1 MSISVVSVDRINAP
15 LNFRTSDTLITTK
28 VPHYPTKVNTGML
41 IIPGWTRPNAN
52 GINTNINSADF
63 NGPNFKARPLKH
75 WRRQLRVYN
84 NNGKGPSNNSRTA
97 TIAILDKPGTG
108 VYHHE
113 PDCACVGDEGGNS
126 YIIANNKFGYETQG
140 NLYSTPHSD
149 VTIQNNGSNTIPYN
163 ATEDEINDPTNT
175 AYKVITGLYNTKC
188 INCSPQSN
196 QIRRSMSIVYNSQSY
211 YERSHAKLQARCQTY
226 QQNISTNP
234 ASGVTY
240 FSTSGE
246 PLWPNNTPTGPQ
258 VVAPIDFGS
267 ITYKGDFF
275 NIYNYVSGT
284 ASLTPVSNI
293 ASSTFTPK
301 IRCRL
306 SYILAGFYVNFP
318 SVSSLIRAVVY
329 DLANNIIC
337 VSQNTENTFISPYSP
352 GSPSFSEVSLAF
364 YFPENIYIN
373 ITTAY
378 YIRFETLNAT
388 NFYYIVDT
396 TTPPSSPLTGK
407 LVAEPLYCESQTIY
421 KPNNVTFAKQGGV
434 SGSVRTKQLAT
445 NSVLLN
451 GNVFYSAAGASA
463 ANAGLY
469 QGTNISDNYYVKTKP
484 VIQSCAVRDTSND
497 GNGRNGRRTKC
508 F

>member
-1 MSISVVSVDRINAP
+1 MSVSVVSVDRINAP

-28 VPHYPTKVNTGML
+28 VPHYPTKVDTGML

-52 GINTNINSADF
+52 GVNPNINSADF

-113 PDCACVGDEGGNS
+113 PDCACVADEGGNS

-140 NLYSTPHSD
+140 DKYSTPQSD

-163 ATEDEINDPTNT
+163 ATEADINDPTNP

-196 QIRRSMSIVYNSQSY
+196 VIRRSIVYNSQAY
-211 YERSHAKLQARCQTY
+211 YETTRAKLQSRCQTY
-226 QQNISTNP
+226 EQNISTNP
-234 ASGVTY
+234 ANGVTY
-240 FSTSGE
+240 SSADRQ

-258 VVAPIDFGS
+258 VVAPVEFGA
-267 ITYKGDFF
+267 ITFKGDFF
-275 NIYNYVSGT
+275 DIYNYGGS
-284 ASLTPVSNI
+284 
-293 ASSTFTPK
+293 ASSLGPTSSITTSIFTPK

-306 SYILAGFYVNFP
+306 SYIIAGFYVNFP
-318 SVSSLIRAVVY
+318 SIASSMRAVVY
-329 DLANNIIC
+329 DSANNIIC
-337 VSQNTENTFISPYSP
+337 ISENKENTFISPYSP
-352 GSPSFSEVSLAF
+352 GIPTFSEASLAF
-364 YFPENIYIN
+364 YFPQNIYIN
-373 ITTAY
+373 TSTSY
-378 YIRFETLNAT
+378 YIKFETLNTT

-396 TTPPSSPLTGK
+396 TTPGSPLTGK

-421 KPNNVTFAKQGGV
+421 KPNNVTFAKQGAV
-434 SGSVRTKQLAT
+434 CGSIRTKQLAT

-451 GNVFYSAAGASA
+451 GSVFYSAAGASA

-469 QGTNISDNYYVKTKP
+469 QGTNISGNYYVKTKP

>member
-1 MSISVVSVDRINAP
+1 M
-15 LNFRTSDTLITTK
+15 
-28 VPHYPTKVNTGML
+28 
-41 IIPGWTRPNAN
+41 
-52 GINTNINSADF
+52 
-63 NGPNFKARPLKH
+63 
-75 WRRQLRVYN
+75 
-84 NNGKGPSNNSRTA
+84 
-97 TIAILDKPGTG
+97 
-108 VYHHE
+108 
-113 PDCACVGDEGGNS
+113 
-126 YIIANNKFGYETQG
+126 
-140 NLYSTPHSD
+140 
-149 VTIQNNGSNTIPYN
+149 
-163 ATEDEINDPTNT
+163 
-175 AYKVITGLYNTKC
+175 
-188 INCSPQSN
+188 
-196 QIRRSMSIVYNSQSY
+196 
-211 YERSHAKLQARCQTY
+211 
-226 QQNISTNP
+226 
-234 ASGVTY
+234 
-240 FSTSGE
+240 
-246 PLWPNNTPTGPQ
+246 
-258 VVAPIDFGS
+258 
-267 ITYKGDFF
+267 
-275 NIYNYVSGT
+275 
-284 ASLTPVSNI
+284 
-293 ASSTFTPK
+293 
-301 IRCRL
+301 
-306 SYILAGFYVNFP
+306 NFP

>member
-1 MSISVVSVDRINAP
+1 MLNTNPKSNLP
-15 LNFRTSDTLITTK
+15 LNFRASNSLVTTK
-28 VPHYPTKVNTGML
+28 VPHYATKDGSSISIVPSL
-41 IIPGWTRPNAN
+41 SRPLAN
-52 GINTNINSADF
+52 GVDPNVAELNKL
-63 NGPNFKARPLKH
+63 NGPVRGPHPIKH

-97 TIAILDKPGTG
+97 TISSLDKPGTG

-113 PDCACVGDEGGNS
+113 PDCACVADEGGNS

-140 NLYSTPHSD
+140 NLYSTPHND

-163 ATEDEINDPTNT
+163 ATEAEINDPTNP

-196 QIRRSMSIVYNSQSY
+196 LIRRSMSIVYNSQTY
-211 YERSHAKLQARCQTY
+211 YERSRAKLQSRCQTY
-226 QQNISTNP
+226 EQNISTNP

-240 FSTSGE
+240 FSTDGE

-258 VVAPIDFGS
+258 VVAPVEFSS

-275 NIYNYVSGT
+275 NIYNYIIGEVSLG
-284 ASLTPVSNI
+284 PVSNI
-293 ASSTFTPK
+293 ASPTFTPK

-306 SYILAGFYVNFP
+306 SYVLAGFFVNYP

-329 DLANNIIC
+329 DSANNIVC

-352 GSPSFSEVSLAF
+352 GFPFFSEASLAF
-364 YFPENIYIN
+364 YFPQNIYIN
-373 ITTAY
+373 TITTY
-378 YIRFETLNAT
+378 YIKFETLNAT
-388 NFYYIVDT
+388 NFYYIVDPVT
-396 TTPPSSPLTGK
+396 IGVPLTGK

-421 KPNNVTFAKQGGV
+421 KPNNVTFAKQGAV
-434 SGSVRTKQLAT
+434 CGSLRTKQLAT

-451 GNVFYSAAGASA
+451 GSVFYSAAGASA

-497 GNGRNGRRTKC
+497 GNGRNGKRTKC

>member
-1 MSISVVSVDRINAP
+1 MSVSVASVDRINAP

-28 VPHYPTKVNTGML
+28 VPHYPTKVDTGML

-52 GINTNINSADF
+52 GVHPNINSADF

-97 TIAILDKPGTG
+97 TIAILDKPGTS
-108 VYHHE
+108 VYHYE
-113 PDCACVGDEGGNS
+113 PDCACVGNEGGNS
-126 YIIANNKFGYETQG
+126 YIIANNKFGYETKG
-140 NLYSTPHSD
+140 DKYSNPQND

-163 ATEDEINDPTNT
+163 ATEADINDPTNP
-175 AYKVITGLYNTKC
+175 AYKVITGLYNTNC
-188 INCSPQSN
+188 MNCSPESN
-196 QIRRSMSIVYNSQSY
+196 RIRRTMSIVYNSQAY
-211 YERSHAKLQARCQTY
+211 YETTRAKLQARCKTY
-226 QQNISTNP
+226 EQNISTNP
-234 ASGVTY
+234 ANGVRY
-240 FSTSGE
+240 FSASGQ

-258 VVAPIDFGS
+258 VVAPVDFGG

-275 NIYNYVSGT
+275 NVYNYGNSTSTLG
-284 ASLTPVSNI
+284 PVSNI
-293 ASSTFTPK
+293 STSIFTPK

-306 SYILAGFYVNFP
+306 SYVVAGFYVNSP
-318 SVSSLIRAVVY
+318 SLASSIRAVVY
-329 DLANNIIC
+329 DTANNIIC
-337 VSQNTENTFISPYSP
+337 ISQNTETTFISPYSP
-352 GSPSFSEVSLAF
+352 GVPSFSEASLAF
-364 YFPENIYIN
+364 YFPQNVYIN
-373 ITTAY
+373 TTSSY
-378 YIRFETLNAT
+378 RIRFETLNAT

-396 TTPPSSPLTGK
+396 SSPGSPLTGK

-421 KPNNVTFAKQGGV
+421 KPNNVTFAKQGAV
-434 SGSVRTKQLAT
+434 PGSVRTKQLAT

-451 GNVFYSAAGASA
+451 GSVFYSAAGASA

-469 QGTNISDNYYVKTKP
+469 QGTNISGNYYVKTKP
-484 VIQSCAVRDTSND
+484 VIQSCAVSDTSND

>member
-1 MSISVVSVDRINAP
+1 MSVSVVSVDRINAP

-52 GINTNINSADF
+52 GVNTNINSADF
-63 NGPNFKARPLKH
+63 NGPDFKARPLKH

-97 TIAILDKPGTG
+97 TISSLDKPGTG

-113 PDCACVGDEGGNS
+113 PDCACVADEGGNS

-140 NLYSTPHSD
+140 NLYSTPHND

-163 ATEDEINDPTNT
+163 ATEAEINDPTNP

-196 QIRRSMSIVYNSQSY
+196 LIRRSMSIVYNSQTY
-211 YERSHAKLQARCQTY
+211 YERSRAKLQSRCQTY
-226 QQNISTNP
+226 EQNISTNP

-240 FSTSGE
+240 FSTDGE

-258 VVAPIDFGS
+258 VVAPVEFSS

-275 NIYNYVSGT
+275 NIYNYIIGEVSLG
-284 ASLTPVSNI
+284 PVSNI
-293 ASSTFTPK
+293 ASPTFTPK

-306 SYILAGFYVNFP
+306 SYVLAGFFVNYP

-329 DLANNIIC
+329 DSANNIVC

-352 GSPSFSEVSLAF
+352 GFPFFSEASLAF
-364 YFPENIYIN
+364 YFPQNIYIN
-373 ITTAY
+373 TITTY
-378 YIRFETLNAT
+378 YIKFETLNAT
-388 NFYYIVDT
+388 NFYYIVDPVT
-396 TTPPSSPLTGK
+396 IGVPLTGK

-421 KPNNVTFAKQGGV
+421 KPNNVTFAKQGAV
-434 SGSVRTKQLAT
+434 CGSLRTKQLAT

-451 GNVFYSAAGASA
+451 GSVFYSAAGASA

-469 QGTNISDNYYVKTKP
+469 QGTNISDNYYVKTKS

-497 GNGRNGRRTKC
+497 GNGRNGKRTKC

>member
-1 MSISVVSVDRINAP
+1 MSVSVVSVDRINAP
-15 LNFRTSDTLITTK
+15 LNFRTSNTLITTK
-28 VPHYPTKVNTGML
+28 VPHYPTKVDTGML

-52 GINTNINSADF
+52 GINPNINSADF

-113 PDCACVGDEGGNS
+113 PDCACVADEGGNS

-140 NLYSTPHSD
+140 DKYSTPQSD

-163 ATEDEINDPTNT
+163 ATEADINDPTNP

-196 QIRRSMSIVYNSQSY
+196 VIHRSIVYNSQAY
-211 YERSHAKLQARCQTY
+211 YETTRAKLQSRCQTY
-226 QQNISTNP
+226 KQNISTNP
-234 ASGVTY
+234 ANGVTY
-240 FSTSGE
+240 SSADRL

-258 VVAPIDFGS
+258 VVAPVEFGG
-267 ITYKGDFF
+267 ITFKGDFF
-275 NIYNYVSGT
+275 NIYNYGGS
-284 ASLTPVSNI
+284 ASSLGPTSNI
-293 ASSTFTPK
+293 TTSIFTPK

-306 SYILAGFYVNFP
+306 SYIIAGFYVNFP
-318 SVSSLIRAVVY
+318 SIASSMRAVVY
-329 DLANNIIC
+329 DSANNIIC
-337 VSQNTENTFISPYSP
+337 ISENKENTFISPYSP
-352 GSPSFSEVSLAF
+352 GIPTFSEASLAF
-364 YFPENIYIN
+364 YFPQNIYIN
-373 ITTAY
+373 TSTSY
-378 YIRFETLNAT
+378 YIKFETLNAT
-388 NFYYIVDT
+388 NFYYIIDT
-396 TTPPSSPLTGK
+396 TTPGSPLTGQ

-421 KPNNVTFAKQGGV
+421 KPNNVTFAKQGAV
-434 SGSVRTKQLAT
+434 CGSIRTKQLAT

-451 GNVFYSAAGASA
+451 GSVFYSAAGASA
-463 ANAGLY
+463 ANVGLY
-469 QGTNISDNYYVKTKP
+469 QGTNISGNYYVKTKP